1 MFVLPS
7 LIRPL
12 VFFLASFCSSS
23 FLPTFYMRFRSPEYR
38 FEIERSRG
46 LMKSFFS
53 MVKIAAL
60 FSLALSSFAFAEG
73 GVTYTLHKSA
83 NPTADEQDA
92 YKRITAVMDS
102 AVKLYNTYSNLS
114 KFINVYYSPG
124 VPTAEASSN
133 GDLRFGENRSYMVVP
148 TAMHEMGH
156 TMGIGTTQEYWD
168 ACKDGVFRNDK
179 VQAKLRELSGK
190 PSDELHCDRQ
200 HIWPYGLNQASEV
213 KSEKDLIIHVQ
224 LVDFIHQQLFKEA
237 FYKQGRIKSLANSK
251 CMGITSDNALELMDC
266 SKKETFVKIF
276 SVGDNPVTYYIKLG
290 SRVVDIPNESTAAGV
305 KASTYGY
312 NGGAHQ
318 RYVFDDAGVNMP
330 NAFLLK
336 NHKSGL
342 YLQTVGTQVQQN
354 RKVDRD
360 ESFIW
365 QIVEETS
372 TPDTS
377 KTPDTTKT
385 TDTTK
390 TKDSTK
396 TTDTTKIADTT
407 KTPDT
412 SKVADTAKVADSS
425 KTGDSSKTSIARI
438 REMKVDLA
446 PARIYDLKGRS
457 VGKQSL
463 GRNRETHR
471 ILYRK

>member
-1 MFVLPS
+1 M
-7 LIRPL
+7 
-12 VFFLASFCSSS
+12 SFRS
-23 FLPTFYMRFRSPEYR
+23 FLVA
-38 FEIERSRG
+38 G
-46 LMKSFFS
+46 
-53 MVKIAAL
+53 IAVAV
-60 FSLALSSFAFAEG
+60 LSTVSFAEG
-73 GVTYTLHKSA
+73 GVSYTLHKSA
-83 NPTADEQDA
+83 NPTSDEEDA

-168 ACKDGVFRNDK
+168 ACQDGVFRNDK

-190 PSDELHCDRQ
+190 SSDELHCDRQ

-251 CMGITSDNALELMDC
+251 CMGITSDNALELTDC

-312 NGGAHQ
+312 NGGGHQ
-318 RYVFDDAGVNMP
+318 RYVFEGANVNTP
-330 NAFLLK
+330 NALYLK
-336 NHKSGL
+336 NAKSGH
-342 YLQTVGTQVQQN
+342 YLQAVDNSVVQN
-354 RKVDRD
+354 PKKNTDD
-360 ESFIW
+360 FIW
-365 QIVEETS
+365 QIEEEAS
-372 TPDTS
+372 APDTS
-377 KTPDTTKT
+377 KAPDTTKT
-385 TDTTK
+385 ADTTK
-390 TKDSTK
+390 AKDSTK
-396 TTDTTKIADTT
+396 TVDTTKVADTT
-407 KTPDT
+407 KTADT
-412 SKVADTAKVADSS
+412 SKVADTTKPDDTTQVAD
-425 KTGDSSKTSIARI
+425 TGKSSIARI
-438 REMKVDLA
+438 RELRVDLA
-446 PARIYDLKGRS
+446 PARAFDLKGRS
-457 VGKQSL
+457 LGRQPL
-463 GRNRETHR
+463 GRNRASHTV
-471 ILYRK
+471 IFRK